1 MKSGIELITQE
12 RQEQIEKHGR
22 NIPSDVYYNSTKEN
36 GYYPLI
42 SGCIYLLDDHFKII
56 PSHWNREILNKMHS
70 KDYKE
75 RLIIAA
81 ALIAAEI
88 DRLQSVSE

>member
-1 MKSGIELITQE
+1 MKSGIELITKE

-36 GYYPLI
+36 GYYPLV
-42 SGCIYLLDDHFKII
+42 SGAIYLIDDNYKWA
-56 PSHWNREILNKMHS
+56 PSHWNKEILNKMRS

-75 RLIIAA
+75 RLIIAS

-88 DRLQSVSE
+88 DRLQGISE